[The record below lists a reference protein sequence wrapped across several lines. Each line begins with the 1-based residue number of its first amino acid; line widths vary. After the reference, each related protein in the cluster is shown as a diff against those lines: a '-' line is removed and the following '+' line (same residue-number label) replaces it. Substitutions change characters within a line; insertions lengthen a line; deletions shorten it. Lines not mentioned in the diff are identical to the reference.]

1 MLRMGFMPVFNADE
15 GNGGTVPTPPP
26 APPTPGTPTP
36 DQASGVTQADIDKAA
51 AAARRQG
58 EKDGISRFLSE
69 MGFEKPDDLKSM
81 IQAFKEKQDAELSET
96 ERYKKQV
103 ATLEAE
109 KQTALEQVALA
120 KRQALEEKRDSIVKE
135 KLGLAKYPK
144 MIISDLKMDGKL
156 DSVINEA
163 GEIDEKAIDALIVQ
177 CKKDSPD
184 LFRSDNPGAPSH
196 AGAQPQNLNAE
207 ALKKAADEMRQRA
220 RL

>member
-1 MLRMGFMPVFNADE
+1 MLRMEVMPVFNADE

-81 IQAFKEKQDAELSET
+81 IQAFKEKKDAELSET
-96 ERYKKQV
+96 ERLKKQIDEERK
-103 ATLEAE
+103 ARQEAE
-109 KQTALEQVALA
+109 NKVSAAERKALE
-120 KRQALEEKRDSIVKE
+120 KDRDREIERSM
-135 KLGLAKYPK
+135 GNAKYPQ
-144 MIISDLKMDGKL
+144 MIMAWLRESGKL
-156 DSVINEA
+156 ESTIAAD
-163 GEIDEKAIDALIVQ
+163 GTIDKKAIESAVAE
-177 CKKDSPD
+177 CKKEAPD